1 MLLCWHGAFL
11 HMEDFDQSA
20 PQHHHDMNP
29 GHGRAAPSAATSTR
43 QQRDLGVHPILLWE
57 LQRVEETKIRT
68 YEFAAAL
75 LHPVLSTERILC
87 MAWAYITY
95 RLREV
100 SLA

>member
-11 HMEDFDQSA
+11 HMEDFDQLA

-29 GHGRAAPSAATSTR
+29 GHGRAAPSGSHFDSATR
-43 QQRDLGVHPILLWE
+43 RDLGVHPILLWE
-57 LQRVEETKIRT
+57 LQTVEETKIRT
-68 YEFAAAL
+68 YEFAAE
-75 LHPVLSTERILC
+75 VLSTGRILC

-95 RLREV
+95 RLRGV